1 MMDLMYKNNVLEL
14 RRKHHLSQEELAKA
28 VGISKSMIRNIE
40 KGSNRT
46 SLENAYRIA
55 AYFQML
61 VQDVFPPETTG
72 NVHPAENKKEEP

>member
-1 MMDLMYKNNVLEL
+1 MMDLMYKSNVLEL
-14 RRKHHLSQEELAKA
+14 REKHHLSQEELAKA

-55 AYFQML
+55 AYFNML
-61 VQDVFPPETTG
+61 IQDVFPPNDG
-72 NVHPAENKKEEP
+72 GDDKK